1 VAWRSGRETLAQVTI
16 FDRLGTPIGTAG
28 PPSFTGSLKLSPNG
42 QRVLLAE
49 RSGQA
54 WLLEPNQAGRLDL
67 RQGDISMVWSPDASD
82 FLFPQGSWIV
92 ARPVTGSNEVR
103 KLVRVSDVVRLEDM
117 SADGSLLLFRRNVER
132 DLYSVRLDGKLED
145 RVPRAVQTG
154 KQVSNAH
161 FSPDERWVV
170 YQVDG
175 PEQDVGISIQPFPG
189 PALPKQIVS
198 SGESPV
204 WGKDGKEILY
214 LDRERIWSIP
224 VDTSSGEFRVGAAAP
239 LFPVRSM
246 EGARRVRGIRQ
257 LAVSRDG
264 SRIYYQQP
272 VEQPPDSDV
281 IHIRMGWENAA
292 AGNR

>member
-1 VAWRSGRETLAQVTI
+1 MCIR
-16 FDRLGTPIGTAG
+16 DR
-28 PPSFTGSLKLSPNG
+28 
-42 QRVLLAE
+42 
-49 RSGQA
+49 
-54 WLLEPNQAGRLDL
+54 LEPNQAGRLDL

-214 LDRERIWSIP
+214 P
-224 VDTSSGEFRVGAAAP
+224 
-239 LFPVRSM
+239 
-246 EGARRVRGIRQ
+246 
-257 LAVSRDG
+257 
-264 SRIYYQQP
+264 
-272 VEQPPDSDV
+272 
-281 IHIRMGWENAA
+281 
-292 AGNR
+292 